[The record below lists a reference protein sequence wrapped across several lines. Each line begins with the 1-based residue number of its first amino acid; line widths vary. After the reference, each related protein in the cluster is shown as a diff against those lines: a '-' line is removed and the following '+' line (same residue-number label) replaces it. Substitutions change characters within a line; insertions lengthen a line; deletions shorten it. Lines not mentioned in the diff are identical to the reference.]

1 MVGMTILLIIA
12 LVAAMGAVVYVLV
25 RGVMA
30 MASGKDISGAQQQ
43 NYMQKRVLFQG
54 VAIVIVII
62 ILALA
67 GGAKG

>member
-1 MVGMTILLIIA
+1 MTILLIIA
-12 LVAAMGAVVYVLV
+12 LVAAMGAVVYALV

-30 MASGKDISGAQQQ
+30 MASGKDVSGQQQQ

-54 VAIVIVII
+54 VAIVVVVI

-67 GGAKG
+67 GGRG